1 MKLYIETMGCPK
13 NLNDSEGIGGI
24 WEVAGHQLTD
34 DPVEADIVLVNTCGF
49 INDAK
54 QESIDRIFDM
64 ARLVEDA
71 TQEQSGSGQSEP
83 EQGEPRKLLAVS
95 GCLSQ
100 RYKDQL
106 ADEMPEVDI
115 FLGVNDYERFPEI
128 VENFRAGS
136 GSQSRNFSCQ
146 PETFTEFSAR
156 HLDENPYTAT
166 LRIAEGCD
174 NCCAY
179 CVIPQIR
186 GGYRSR
192 PAENIVAE
200 AEMLAARGC
209 RELVLI
215 AQDVTEYGRDLYG
228 KLALPELLRSLC
240 RVDGI
245 RWIRLMYC
253 YEDKITDELIE
264 TVASEEK
271 ICNYMD
277 IPLQHISDNV
287 LQAMNR
293 RSTSESI
300 RGTIA
305 RLREAIPDIHI
316 RTTMIVGFPGE
327 SEADFEEL
335 LDFVEG
341 ARFERLGVF
350 AYSREEGTV
359 AGDMENQID
368 EDVKAMRADAVMRR
382 QLEISRE
389 INEAKVGNTMEVM
402 IDDIDEE
409 GAYIGRTVYDAP
421 EIDDTVIFR
430 ADALL
435 RPGEIVRVRITD
447 AFDYDLVGD
456 FLERM
461 EE

>member
-24 WEVAGHQLTD
+24 WEAAGHQLTD
-34 DPVEADIVLVNTCGF
+34 DPEEADIVLVNTCGF

-71 TQEQSGSGQSEP
+71 TSP
-83 EQGEPRKLLAVS
+83 EQGKPRKLLAVS

-136 GSQSRNFSCQ
+136 GSQCRNFSCQ

-305 RLREAIPDIHI
+305 RLRKAIPDIHI

>member
-1 MKLYIETMGCPK
+1 M
-13 NLNDSEGIGGI
+13 
-24 WEVAGHQLTD
+24 
-34 DPVEADIVLVNTCGF
+34 LVNTCGF

-71 TQEQSGSGQSEP
+71 TSP
-83 EQGEPRKLLAVS
+83 EQGKPRKLLAVS

-359 AGDMENQID
+359 ACDMENQID

-389 INEAKVGNTMEVM
+389 INEDKVGNTMEVM

>member
-34 DPVEADIVLVNTCGF
+34 DPAEADVVLVNTCGF

-71 TQEQSGSGQSEP
+71 TSP
-83 EQGEPRKLLAVS
+83 EQGKPRKLLAVS

-128 VENFRAGS
+128 VENFRASS
-136 GSQSRNFSCQ
+136 GSQCRNFSCQ